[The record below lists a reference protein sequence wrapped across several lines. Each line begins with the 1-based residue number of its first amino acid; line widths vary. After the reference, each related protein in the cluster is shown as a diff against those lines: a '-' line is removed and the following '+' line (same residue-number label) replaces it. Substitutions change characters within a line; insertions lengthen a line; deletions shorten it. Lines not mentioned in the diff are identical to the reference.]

1 MMAATVRKAWLSANP
16 QVSASSIAHVER
28 WVVEDEVV
36 VVSGKAVVA
45 RRGRAL

>member
-1 MMAATVRKAWLSANP
+1 MAATVRKAWLSANP
-16 QVSASSIAHVER
+16 QVSASSIAHLER
-28 WVVEDEVV
+28 WVVEV